1 MRPIRGLGRNQKAYD
16 HFCKETDMPMM
27 VISIAWLP
35 VLIIPLVANL
45 SPGANETI
53 TAIDYVIWALFV
65 VEYSV
70 RLYLVPRRWDF
81 VKHHVVDLIVI
92 AVPPLRPLRV
102 LRLLRLLR
110 LVKVAAIVIEAL
122 RRMRSILSHKSF
134 HFVLLT
140 AAILV
145 FAIAAVVLGFER
157 HTPHSEIH
165 DYPDALWWAM
175 STVTTVG
182 YGDKVPVTA
191 TGRGLAVVLML
202 VGIGLVGV
210 LTATIA
216 SFFVEQRTKE
226 STNELTEIREELRLI
241 REHLVRANGA
251 EPLAASQPFAERII
265 SGSATSTLT
274 PDQTPPGPS
283 AQPISEQPSTAP

>member
-1 MRPIRGLGRNQKAYD
+1 MRPIGGLGRNQEAYD
-16 HFCKETDMPMM
+16 RFCKETDMPMM
-27 VISIAWLP
+27 VISVAWLP

-45 SPGANETI
+45 SRGANETI
-53 TAIDYVIWALFV
+53 TAIDYAIWALFV
-65 VEYSV
+65 VEYFV

-81 VKHHVVDLIVI
+81 VKHHIVDLVVI
-92 AVPPLRPLRV
+92 AVPPLRPLRF

-122 RRMRSILSHKSF
+122 RRMRAILSHKSF
-134 HFVLLT
+134 HFVILT
-140 AAILV
+140 AAVLV
-145 FAIAAVVLGFER
+145 FAIAALVLGFER
-157 HTPHSEIH
+157 HAPHSTIH

-191 TGRGLAVVLML
+191 TARGLAVVLML

-226 STNELTEIREELRLI
+226 STDQLTEIREELRLI
-241 REHLVRANGA
+241 REHLVGANGA
-251 EPLAASQPFAERII
+251 APLAASPPFAERI
-265 SGSATSTLT
+265 SESA
-274 PDQTPPGPS
+274 PDQ
-283 AQPISEQPSTAP
+283 QPVI

>member
-1 MRPIRGLGRNQKAYD
+1 MRPIGGLGRNQEAYD
-16 HFCKETDMPMM
+16 RFCNETDMPMM
-27 VISIAWLP
+27 VISVAWLP

-53 TAIDYVIWALFV
+53 TAIDYAIWALFV
-65 VEYSV
+65 VEYFV

-92 AVPPLRPLRV
+92 AVPPLRPIRV

-110 LVKVAAIVIEAL
+110 LVKVAAIVVEAL
-122 RRMRSILSHKSF
+122 LRMRTILSHKSF

-140 AAILV
+140 AAVLV
-145 FAIAAVVLGFER
+145 FAISAVVLGFER
-157 HTPHSEIH
+157 HAPHSEIH

-216 SFFVEQRTKE
+216 SFFVEQRTRE
-226 STNELTEIREELRLI
+226 STDELTQIREELRLI

-251 EPLAASQPFAERII
+251 APLAASPPFAERI
-265 SGSATSTLT
+265 SESA
-274 PDQTPPGPS
+274 PDQRPVIEQAPS
-283 AQPISEQPSTAP
+283 RSPT